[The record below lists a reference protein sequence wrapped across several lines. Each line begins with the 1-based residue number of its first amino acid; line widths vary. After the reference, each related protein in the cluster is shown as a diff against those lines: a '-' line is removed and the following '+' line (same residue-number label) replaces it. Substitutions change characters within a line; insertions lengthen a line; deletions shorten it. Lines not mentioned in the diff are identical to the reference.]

1 MTLGSLTVSSFMKEV
16 SKIRPSRQRTTCCN
30 RSRISAQEGKYYFPT
45 TSSEFYCLANILFCL
60 LGVKRIIDSLCVCS
74 FHFILLIIVPDE
86 GVVKVMDPGR
96 RSMKSWE
103 DMQACLQRA
112 WKRFTAK
119 TPGLPAELTCEPL
132 NVSTT
137 CLIQR
142 EEEEEVC
149 GRRTRGPPPGGLYG
163 RRGEGSGI
171 VFAQRECRV
180 ARYG

>member
-1 MTLGSLTVSSFMKEV
+1 MKILECKKGQIYDIGFIDCQSVHERTLKDTPNQTENNL
-16 SKIRPSRQRTTCCN
+16 CN
-30 RSRISAQEGKYYFPT
+30 RWRISAQEGKYYFPT

-119 TPGLPAELTCEPL
+119 TPGLPAELTFEPL

-137 CLIQR
+137 
-142 EEEEEVC
+142 
-149 GRRTRGPPPGGLYG
+149 
-163 RRGEGSGI
+163 
-171 VFAQRECRV
+171 
-180 ARYG
+180 

>member
-86 GVVKVMDPGR
+86 GIVKVMDPGR
-96 RSMKSWE
+96 RSMDEWK
-103 DMQACLQRA
+103 DMQECLQRA

-119 TPGLPAELTCEPL
+119 TPGLPAKLKFVTL
-132 NVSTT
+132 NVSTI
-137 CLIQR
+137 C
-142 EEEEEVC
+142 
-149 GRRTRGPPPGGLYG
+149 
-163 RRGEGSGI
+163 
-171 VFAQRECRV
+171 
-180 ARYG
+180 